1 MQALR
6 LQKSG
11 CRSTSGGRLV
21 CLKPLIWCPAPHK
34 QGVMAH
40 ACNTST
46 QGSNSQGH
54 PQLHIVFQASLG
66 YMTVCLKKE
75 RKKKKE
81 KKQT

>member
-1 MQALR
+1 
-6 LQKSG
+6 
-11 CRSTSGGRLV
+11 
-21 CLKPLIWCPAPHK
+21 
-34 QGVMAH
+34 MAH

-75 RKKKKE
+75 RKKRKKRNRHE
-81 KKQT
+81 RSVISVLKFYPGKTDNKQEMTSII